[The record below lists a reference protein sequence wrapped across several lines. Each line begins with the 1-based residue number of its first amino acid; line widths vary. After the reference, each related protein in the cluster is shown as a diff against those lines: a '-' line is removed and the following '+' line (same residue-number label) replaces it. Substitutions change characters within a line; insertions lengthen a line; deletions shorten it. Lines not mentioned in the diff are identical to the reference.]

1 MNIRQPRLLAA
12 AILVLIVVPSV
23 GGWLFLVG
31 GDWHGLAKS
40 LGTVPANLRQLL
52 ARPAMPPG
60 FAMSNGRLEAREV
73 DVATRIAGRLTEVRV
88 REGDRVEQGQVLA
101 LIDTDALLAQ
111 ERVARAQKRQA
122 EQEREQ
128 ALAQVEQGRSELD
141 LSRRELTR
149 LKKLFGQ
156 AKFVSEEDID
166 KAATKARTEEAALAA
181 TRVGVLV
188 AEAAIEAAQ
197 ANLERI
203 AVDIADA
210 SLKAPSGG
218 RVLYRLAEPGE
229 VLAVGGKVLTLL
241 DLTDVYMV
249 IYLPTPEVGR
259 LRLGAPARLA
269 FGPGPPY
276 ARVAPASVS
285 FVSPRS
291 QFTPKEVETQDVR
304 QLLAF
309 RVKVQIDPELLA
321 SEGDLVK
328 TGVPGVAYV
337 QLEPTATWPDWL
349 ATQSF
354 TPATGP

>member
-1 MNIRQPRLLAA
+1 MSARHPRLLAA
-12 AILVLIVVPSV
+12 AVLALVAALTL
-23 GGWLFLVG
+23 GAWLLLGG
-31 GDWHGLAKS
+31 GDWQGLAAS
-40 LGTVPANLRQLL
+40 IGTVPATLRQLL
-52 ARPAMPPG
+52 APPAVPPG

-73 DVATRIAGRLTEVRV
+73 DIATRIAGRLTEVRV
-88 REGDRVEQGQVLA
+88 CEGDRVEQGQVLA

-141 LSRRELTR
+141 LAHRELTR

-156 AKFVSEEDID
+156 DKFVSEEDMD
-166 KAATKARTEEAALAA
+166 KAATKVRTQEAALEA
-181 TRVGVLV
+181 TRVRVLV

-197 ANLERI
+197 ANIERI

-218 RVLYRLAEPGE
+218 RVLFRLAEPGE
-229 VLAVGGKVLTLL
+229 VLAVGGKVLTIL

-276 ARVAPASVS
+276 VRVVPAKVS

-309 RVKVQIDPELLA
+309 RAKVQIDPELLA
-321 SEGDLVK
+321 GEGDLVK

-337 QLEPTATWPDWL
+337 QLEPMAPWPDWL
-349 ATQSF
+349 TTKALTS
-354 TPATGP
+354 ATGP